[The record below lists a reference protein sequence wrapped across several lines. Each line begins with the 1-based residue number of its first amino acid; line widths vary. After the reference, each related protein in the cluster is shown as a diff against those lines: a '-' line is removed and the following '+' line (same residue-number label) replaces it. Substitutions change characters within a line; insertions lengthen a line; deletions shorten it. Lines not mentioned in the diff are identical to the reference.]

1 MVRKGAYLSSSI
13 DISRE
18 LQRINKLIFVQD
30 YEKAKLKIDELA
42 CIDSAKYDP
51 FLQHR
56 RIELAGKIGPDAK
69 SQLDQEF
76 SSNQEKGDQ
85 KGKIFRY
92 LIFLN
97 ELHNNQDADLE
108 SIGKHLDHL
117 VQEGSQDFLLFYTL
131 GFCRELSQNW
141 TSARHNYQ
149 KSLELKPDW
158 YPSCFG
164 LSQCFYQL
172 GQDDQG
178 DQYFYQYEQSAPFNI
193 YGNFE
198 THRKLS
204 AEYRLSEEYEYAER
218 AITTLSE
225 WWEENKG
232 FCPREL
238 LIFEKFAL
246 SRIYEDKSDLPRV
259 NDYRMQ
265 AMAMCD
271 RILREP
277 NSTEHMLFFIAKI
290 LEEFS
295 ELELSVEFYYAIL
308 KLENKSSDVTQKIA
322 SQFFA
327 MGDYNLGH
335 TLFERA
341 YKHQPDHP
349 EIRFFYLISK
359 LRLAEV
365 DVEEYLAAK
374 QRMKDLAESSL
385 DSVELLSLLHS
396 LKSRFLDDPEVHETL
411 GDIYVRIENYD
422 QASICYERM
431 LECDS
436 HSLSAKLKYASFYGH
451 MKKFSAVKAI
461 LNEISN
467 IDSFS
472 ESQKVEVLWLKSLV
486 SFHDRDFEKAVAN
499 LNNVINLDSWN
510 VNYIV
515 QKCLALSE
523 VASAKLGFQTRDSV
537 LNQLANSDEK
547 KLNWAEFD
555 KMTRKLSDVRQA
567 ALVYERERIRFLYSM
582 NADEATMRL
591 FEAAKRY
598 DCKKAFTHF
607 LRLLNT
613 NFDSPQIQYIL
624 GLLQKEL
631 WQLESAVTWFD
642 QVFEHPQV
650 NDSYK
655 AKAYREIAD
664 CYIWLEI
671 NIDKAVEFARISVDL
686 GGSSDTRALL
696 VLAHALLKA
705 GQIREAAVFL
715 DNIETQND
723 IEAIY
728 LKGLV
733 SYRNGALEKANEIWK
748 PLITRRTEDL
758 RAHIIKE
765 HLMEYYFERKAYRN
779 TH

>member
-1 MVRKGAYLSSSI
+1 MSSSI

-30 YEKAKLKIDELA
+30 YEKAKRKTDELA
-42 CIDSAKYDP
+42 CKDPAKYDP

-56 RIELAGKIGPDAK
+56 RIELAGKIGSSAK
-69 SQLDQEF
+69 NQLDQEF
-76 SSNQEKGDQ
+76 SSNQEKGDE
-85 KGKIFRY
+85 KGKIFKY
-92 LIFLN
+92 FLILN
-97 ELHNNQDADLE
+97 ELHNNADSDLE
-108 SIGKHLDHL
+108 SIGKLLEKD
-117 VQEGSQDFLLFYTL
+117 VQQQRQDFLLFYTL
-131 GFCRELSQNW
+131 GFCRELAQNW
-141 TSARHNYQ
+141 LSARHYYQ
-149 KSLELKPDW
+149 KSLELNPDW
-158 YPSCFG
+158 YPACFG

-178 DQYFYQYEQSAPFNI
+178 DQFFYQYEQAAPYNI

-204 AEYRLSEEYEYAER
+204 AEYRLSEDYDYAER

-232 FCPREL
+232 FCPKEL
-238 LIFEKFAL
+238 LVFEKFAL
-246 SRIYEDKSDLPRV
+246 SRLFEDKLDTARS
-259 NDYRMQ
+259 NDFRIQ
-265 AMAMCD
+265 AMTMCD

-295 ELELSVEFYYAIL
+295 EIELSVEFYHAIL
-308 KLENKSSDVTQKIA
+308 KLENKSADITQKIA
-322 SQFFA
+322 SQFFSI
-327 MGDYNLGH
+327 GDYTLGH
-335 TLFERA
+335 ELFERA
-341 YKHQPDHP
+341 YTNQPDDP

-359 LRLAEV
+359 LRLADI

-396 LKSRFLDDPEVHETL
+396 LKSRFVDDPEVHEVL
-411 GDIYVRIENYD
+411 GDIYVRIENFD
-422 QASICYERM
+422 QASICYDRM
-431 LECDS
+431 LECDP
-436 HSLSAKLKYASFYGH
+436 HSLAAKLKYASFYGH
-451 MKKFSAVKAI
+451 IKKFSTVKAT
-461 LNEISN
+461 LDEISN
-467 IDSFS
+467 IESLSDSNR
-472 ESQKVEVLWLKSLV
+472 VEMLWLRSLV

-499 LNNVINLDSWN
+499 LNKVINLDSWN

-523 VASAKLGFQTRDSV
+523 VASAKLGFETRDSV
-537 LNQLANSDEK
+537 LNQLAKSDEK
-547 KLNWAEFD
+547 KLNWVEFD
-555 KMTRKLSDVRQA
+555 KMTQKLADIRQP

-582 NADEATMRL
+582 NADEATVRL

-650 NDSYK
+650 NDAYR

-664 CYIWLEI
+664 CYLWLDV
-671 NIDKAVEFARISVDL
+671 NIEKAVEFARISVDL
-686 GGSSDTRALL
+686 GGSSDSRALL

-715 DNIETQND
+715 DNIEAQND
-723 IEAIY
+723 IEIIY
-728 LKGLV
+728 LRGLV
-733 SYRNGALEKANEIWK
+733 SYRNGALEKANQIWK

-765 HLMEYYFERKAYRN
+765 HLMDYYFERKPYRN